1 MRGEVRT
8 GLLGWCSFLV
18 RETGEVPDHGS
29 ASQHSS
35 NLNQSISFLAGWF
48 FFGCCCSCRE
58 LAWVISSHSLSLA
71 DISHEHFNNLGLL
84 SSVRGAER
92 LRASEERRLLIGWQV
107 TSPGLR
113 RRDADRRV
121 AIGG

>member
-58 LAWVISSHSLSLA
+58 LAWVISSLSLA
-71 DISHEHFNNLGLL
+71 DISHEHFNKSWTVEQRAGCRAPTGI
-84 SSVRGAER
+84 RGA
-92 LRASEERRLLIGWQV
+92 
-107 TSPGLR
+107 PPP
-113 RRDADRRV
+113 DRV
-121 AIGG
+121 AGHVPWAQAA

>member
-48 FFGCCCSCRE
+48 FFWLLLFLSRTSVGD
-58 LAWVISSHSLSLA
+58 LFSLSL
-71 DISHEHFNNLGLL
+71 S
-84 SSVRGAER
+84 R
-92 LRASEERRLLIGWQV
+92 
-107 TSPGLR
+107 
-113 RRDADRRV
+113 
-121 AIGG
+121 